1 LDTKLNLRIFFTLF
15 LAVFATTLGVGLVAP
30 LLPVYAHGLGAGA
43 FQIGLIFGAFSLTRT
58 LFVPLFG
65 RLSDLRGRKPFL
77 VSGLLLYAFLS
88 VCYVFSRSV
97 TTLVMVRLGQG
108 FASAMILPVAQAY
121 VGVIT
126 PPGREGFTMG
136 LFNMALFGGLSAGP
150 LLGGAVK
157 DLFGIQTSFLSMA
170 ALCLAGFSLC
180 LSLLPPEAPPG
191 PAGGDG
197 HRRSRYG
204 RLLGHR
210 PVLALFVFRLGFT
223 TCIGMIWT
231 FLPLLA
237 GTRHGLT
244 STETGV
250 VVMINVLVS
259 GLLQTPMGYVADRV
273 GKRGLIATG
282 GLLASAAM
290 VALHHASSFGQLFLA
305 NALLGVSGG
314 LSFPAVMALG
324 VIQGRRGEQM
334 GSVMG
339 VLAMAHSMGM
349 LAGPLMGGL
358 ILDLTSFGF
367 LFGSGAAIIG
377 GGTLLFL
384 VLAAEPR
391 RRARRGSRQGG

>member
-65 RLSDLRGRKPFL
+65 RLSDLRGRKPLL

-88 VCYVFSRSV
+88 VCYVFSKSV
-97 TTLVMVRLGQG
+97 TTLVMIRLGQG

-170 ALCLAGFSLC
+170 ALCLVGFLLC
-180 LSLLPPEAPPG
+180 LSLLPPEATAR
-191 PAGGDG
+191 AGSRD
-197 HRRSRYG
+197 RPRQSRY
-204 RLLGHR
+204 RHFLADR
-210 PVLALFVFRLGFT
+210 AVFALFAFRLGFT
-223 TCIGMIWT
+223 TCIGLVWA

-237 GTRHGLT
+237 GTRHGLS

-273 GKRGLIATG
+273 GKRGLIAAG

-290 VALHHASSFGQLFLA
+290 VSLHHASSFGHLFLA

-324 VIQGRRGEQM
+324 VIQGRRGGRM
-334 GSVMG
+334 GSIMG

-349 LAGPLMGGL
+349 LAGPLIGGL
-358 ILDLTSFGF
+358 VLDLFSFGV
-367 LFGSGAAIIG
+367 LFGFGAAVVG

-391 RRARRGSRQGG
+391 REA